1 MELFH
6 RLDLPHWGALISGAA
21 FLGLALW
28 VFFPLRSLGKHRLWL
43 GIGLLSTAI
52 WLGAAGVAGI
62 GSPVA
67 GGMEN
72 VRNAAWTVFMF
83 MQLQQ
88 AGSQTNVRGLLLIY
102 VALAVIALLTACF
115 DLIVARDWLQNVA
128 VSSENVG
135 MAHLT
140 LQMLMAI
147 GALVLAHNLYTVA
160 APQSR
165 RNIAP
170 YMAALATMWAYDLN
184 LYTITYLAG
193 EPALALI
200 ELRPLLAGL
209 LVPVFVIAMLQS
221 KQTRIRLSRT
231 ATFQTVS
238 LIAIG
243 GYLIAMVLI
252 AAFLRFV
259 GGDYGAIAQ
268 KAFLLIGVGLIIA
281 LAPSPRVRSWMRV
294 QISKHFFQHRYDYRN
309 EWLRFTETIGKPG
322 QDSEPFQVRVIKAIG
337 DITESPGGLL
347 LLPDESGALV
357 LATKW
362 NWNSADVPHP
372 AIDLRTVIY
381 LQETGRIIDFDQIRK
396 LGPTDEEATLIP
408 AWLIEDSRAWVGV
421 PLVHFGR
428 LAGLALLERPLVN
441 RTLDWEDFDMLRI
454 VGRQIASYLA
464 EAQGQEALSEAKR
477 FEEFN
482 RRFAFIIHDVKNIV
496 SQLSLVARNAERHAE
511 NPEFRADMIQTLQFS
526 VGRMNDLLA
535 RLSQHNKGKLE
546 DPQAFDVT
554 AVVNR
559 ACEAKRLSHH
569 IIVGSETGVVAYADP
584 ARVEQ
589 ILLHLIQ
596 NAIEASD
603 PSEPLQ
609 IRSLTKNDE
618 VHIEV
623 MDKGSGM
630 TPDFIRT
637 QLFKPFSSTKQ
648 SGFGIGAYEARSL
661 AQSMDGRLEVE
672 SREGEGSIFTLVLP
686 AFNPATAVAITEYD
700 FKQDFAA

>member
-1 MELFH
+1 MELLLH
-6 RLDLPHWGALISGAA
+6 LDLPHWGALISGAA
-21 FLGLALW
+21 FLGLSLW
-28 VFFPLRSLGKHRLWL
+28 VFFPLRSLNSHRLWL
-43 GIGLLSTAI
+43 GVGLLATSL
-52 WLGAAGVAGI
+52 WLGTAAIEGI
-62 GSPVA
+62 GSPLA
-67 GGMEN
+67 ISMEN
-72 VRNAAWTVFMF
+72 VRNAAWIVFMF
-83 MQLQQ
+83 MQLKQ
-88 AGSQTNVRGLLLIY
+88 AGSKNSVRGLLLIY
-102 VALAVIALLTACF
+102 IALATVAVLTAIF
-115 DLIVARDWLQNVA
+115 DLMTTRLWMQDILLSAE
-128 VSSENVG
+128 SIGVG
-135 MAHLT
+135 RLI

-165 RNIAP
+165 QIIAP

-193 EPALALI
+193 EPATALI
-200 ELRPLLAGL
+200 ELRPMLTLL
-209 LVPVFVIAMLQS
+209 LVPVFIIAMMQN

-243 GYLIAMVLI
+243 GYLIAMVLV

-268 KAFLLIGVGLIIA
+268 KSFLVIAFAIVIA
-281 LAPSPRVRSWMRV
+281 LAPSPRFRSWTRV
-294 QISKHFFQHRYDYRN
+294 QVSKHFFQHRYDYRN

-322 QDSEPFQVRVIKAIG
+322 EDSEPFHVRVIKAIG

-357 LATKW
+357 LATRW
-362 NWNSADVPHP
+362 NWKSADVPHP
-372 AIDLRTVIY
+372 AIDLRTAIY
-381 LQETGRIIDFDQIRK
+381 LQETGRIIDFDEIRRLDADDK
-396 LGPTDEEATLIP
+396 EKALVPG
-408 AWLIEDSRAWVGV
+408 WLIEDTRAWVGV
-421 PLVHFGR
+421 PLIHFGR
-428 LAGLALLERPLVN
+428 LAGLALLERPAVN

-454 VGRQIASYLA
+454 VGRQVASYLS

-496 SQLSLVARNAERHAE
+496 SQLSLVARNAERHAD

-535 RLSQHNKGKLE
+535 RLSQHNKGKSE
-546 DPQAFDVT
+546 EPQAVDV
-554 AVVNR
+554 AMIVNR
-559 ACEAKRLSHH
+559 VYDSKKLLHN
-569 IIVGSETGVVAYADP
+569 IIVGAEPDVLAYADP

-589 ILLHLIQ
+589 IMHHLVQ

-609 IRSLTKNDE
+609 IRSFIKNGE
-618 VHIEV
+618 VVIEV
-623 MDKGSGM
+623 MDKGVGM
-630 TPDFIRT
+630 TPDFIRA

-648 SGFGIGAYEARSL
+648 AGFGIGAYEARSL
-661 AQSMDGRLEVE
+661 ALAMNGRLEVE
-672 SREGEGSIFTLVLP
+672 SREGEGSIFTLILP
-686 AFNPATAVAITEYD
+686 LFDRNAAGQTYD
-700 FKQDFAA
+700 IKQDFAA